1 MRAPHSCSDAL
12 RRSVSALRCRS
23 PSEFN
28 VRHRHRIV
36 AALGVATCVVL
47 FVIALRF
54 DDGVPGASL
63 SSSGLPP
70 TDTGA
75 GYPRR
80 AVDSRGQELWI
91 GTAPQ
96 AIGSQALTIDHILF
110 AITDP
115 ERIVSVSPYAM
126 DPGYS
131 FVHETASQIGLTQSS
146 DLEAVLRSAPDLMLL
161 AHGAKADLE
170 DVLHRASIPTFRVRT
185 TFADFDQ
192 VSEAI
197 AAVGS
202 VTGDEAAA
210 ELEIRRLRE
219 RVERAKR
226 RRPPG
231 ARAPRVLPYSTYGS
245 TLGRGSLFDHIL
257 TELGAINV
265 AAEQGIGEYADI
277 SGEQVAAWNPDWIVT
292 AAAHGATGQARDR
305 LLADPGIAVTKAGR
319 SGQILVVE
327 SRVFTAMSQHSIGL
341 MEAIAA
347 GLYGDG
353 P

>member
-1 MRAPHSCSDAL
+1 M
-12 RRSVSALRCRS
+12 
-23 PSEFN
+23 
-28 VRHRHRIV
+28 RHRLRIA
-36 AALGVATCVVL
+36 AALGVAACVAL
-47 FVIALRF
+47 FVVALRF
-54 DDGVPGASL
+54 DDGLPGAPL
-63 SSSGLPP
+63 PSSGLPS

-75 GYPRR
+75 GFPRR
-80 AVDSRGQELWI
+80 AVDASGQELWI
-91 GTAPQ
+91 SEAPQ

-131 FVHETASQIGLTQSS
+131 FVHETVRQSRLTQSS

-170 DVLHRASIPTFRVRT
+170 DVLRRASIRTFRVRT

-192 VSEAI
+192 VSAAI

-219 RVERAKR
+219 RVEQAKR

-231 ARAPRVLPYSTYGS
+231 ANAQRVLPYSTYGS

-265 AAEQGIGEYADI
+265 AAEQGIGQYADI
-277 SGEQVAAWNPDWIVT
+277 SGEQVAAWDPDWIVT

-327 SRVFTAMSQHSIGL
+327 SRVFTAMSQHSVGL

>member
-1 MRAPHSCSDAL
+1 M
-12 RRSVSALRCRS
+12 
-23 PSEFN
+23 
-28 VRHRHRIV
+28 RHRLRIAAALAV
-36 AALGVATCVVL
+36 AACVAL
-47 FVIALRF
+47 FVVALRF
-54 DDGVPGASL
+54 DDSLPGAAL
-63 SSSGLPP
+63 SSSGLPSA
-70 TDTGA
+70 DTGA
-75 GYPRR
+75 GFPRR
-80 AVDSRGQELWI
+80 AVDASGQELWI
-91 GTAPQ
+91 EAAPQ

-115 ERIVSVSPYAM
+115 KRIVSVSPYAM

-131 FVHETASQIGLTQSS
+131 FVHEMAREIGLSPSS
-146 DLEAVLRSAPDLMLL
+146 DLEAVLRAAPDLMLL

-170 DVLHRASIPTFRVRT
+170 DVLQRASIPTFRVRT

-202 VTGDEAAA
+202 ITGNEAAA

-219 RVERAKR
+219 RVQRAKQL
-226 RRPPG
+226 RPPG

-265 AAEQGIGEYADI
+265 AAEQGVGQYADI
-277 SGEQVAAWNPDWIVT
+277 SGEQVAAWDADWIVT
-292 AAAHGATGQARDR
+292 AAAHGASGQARDQ

-319 SGQILVVE
+319 YGQILVVE
-327 SRVFTAMSQHSIGL
+327 SRVFTAMSHHAVGL

-347 GLYGDG
+347 GLYGGG

>member
-1 MRAPHSCSDAL
+1 M
-12 RRSVSALRCRS
+12 
-23 PSEFN
+23 
-28 VRHRHRIV
+28 RHRLRIV
-36 AALGVATCVVL
+36 AALGVASCAAL
-47 FVIALRF
+47 FVVALRF
-54 DDGVPGASL
+54 DHGLPGVPL
-63 SSSGLPP
+63 SSPGQHS

-75 GYPRR
+75 GFPRR
-80 AVDSRGQELWI
+80 AVDSSGRELWV
-91 GTAPQ
+91 GAPPQ

-110 AITDP
+110 AISDP
-115 ERIVSVSPYAM
+115 TRIVSVSPYAM

-131 FVHETASQIGLTQSS
+131 FVHETASRFGLTQSS

-161 AHGAKADLE
+161 AHSAKADFA
-170 DVLHRASIPTFRVRT
+170 DVLRYASIPTFRVRT
-185 TFADFDQ
+185 VFADFDQ

-197 AAVGS
+197 AAVGA

-210 ELEIRRLRE
+210 EREIRRLRE

-226 RRPPG
+226 QRPPG
-231 ARAPRVLPYSTYGS
+231 ATAPRVLPYSTYGS

-265 AAEQGIGEYADI
+265 AAEQGIGQYADI
-277 SGEQVAAWNPDWIVT
+277 SGEQVAAWDPEWIVT
-292 AAAHGATGQARDR
+292 AAAHGAAGQARDR
-305 LLADPGIAVTKAGR
+305 LLADPGIAVSKAGR

-327 SRVFTAMSQHSIGL
+327 SRLFTAMSQHSIGL

-347 GLYGDG
+347 GLYGSG

>member
-1 MRAPHSCSDAL
+1 MPHSCSGALRSPVPAL
-12 RRSVSALRCRS
+12 RRRS
-23 PSEFN
+23 PSEFI
-28 VRHRHRIV
+28 VRHRLRIA
-36 AALGVATCVVL
+36 AALGVAVCVAL
-47 FVIALRF
+47 FVVALRF
-54 DDGVPGASL
+54 DDGLPGAPL
-63 SSSGLPP
+63 SSSGLPS
-70 TDTGA
+70 TDAGA
-75 GYPRR
+75 GFPRR
-80 AVDSRGQELWI
+80 AVDSSGQELWI
-91 GTAPQ
+91 GAAPQ

-115 ERIVSVSPYAM
+115 KRIVSVSPYAM

-131 FVHETASQIGLTQSS
+131 FVHEIAGQINLTQSS

-161 AHGAKADLE
+161 AHGAKAGLE
-170 DVLHRASIPTFRVRT
+170 DVLRHASIPSFRVRT
-185 TFADFDQ
+185 VFADFDQ

-197 AAVGS
+197 TAVGS

-210 ELEIRRLRE
+210 ELEIHRLRE

-257 TELGAINV
+257 TELGAVNV
-265 AAEQGIGEYADI
+265 AAEQGIGQYANI
-277 SGEQVAAWNPDWIVT
+277 SGEQVAAWDPDWIVT
-292 AAAHGATGQARDR
+292 AAAHGAAGQARDR

-319 SGQILVVE
+319 GGQILVVE
-327 SRVFTAMSQHSIGL
+327 SRVFTAMSQHAIGL

-347 GLYGDG
+347 GLYEGG

>member
-1 MRAPHSCSDAL
+1 M
-12 RRSVSALRCRS
+12 
-23 PSEFN
+23 
-28 VRHRHRIV
+28 RHRLRIAAVLGAAAFV
-36 AALGVATCVVL
+36 AL
-47 FVIALRF
+47 FVVALRF
-54 DDGVPGASL
+54 DEGIPGAPL
-63 SSSGLPP
+63 SGSGLPS

-75 GYPRR
+75 GFPRR
-80 AVDSRGQELWI
+80 AVDARGQELWI
-91 GTAPQ
+91 GAAPR
-96 AIGSQALTIDHILF
+96 AIGSQALPIDHILF

-115 ERIVSVSPYAM
+115 GRIVSVSPYAM

-131 FVHETASQIGLTQSS
+131 FVHETATQFGLTQSS

-170 DVLHRASIPTFRVRT
+170 DVLRRASIPTFRVRT
-185 TFADFDQ
+185 IFADFDQ

-202 VTGDEAAA
+202 VTGNEAAA

-219 RVERAKR
+219 RVRRAKG

-231 ARAPRVLPYSTYGS
+231 AKAPRVLPYSTYGS

-257 TELGAINV
+257 TELGAVNV
-265 AAEQGIGEYADI
+265 AAEHGIGQYADI

-327 SRVFTAMSQHSIGL
+327 SRVFTAMSQHAVSL

-353 P
+353 R